1 MCRFSLGT
9 QWHAKKYIDQ
19 FCEIFTEEG
28 RKLVTITHIVPG
40 KPLTVTNTWEK
51 KEEENKV
58 EEMAINPLLMHKPHA
73 LSNPIIGVSLIKPM
87 SRCCI
92 FGITSLQVPSQL
104 VQQQQQQQQMARVQ
118 TSPTKATSPT
128 RHMNATNAAISALA
142 TSLMNSAQQFQQQA
156 AGLEVVPFIC
166 RVSTT

>member
-1 MCRFSLGT
+1 LGT

-58 EEMAINPLLMHKPHA
+58 EEMAINPILMHKPNA
-73 LSNPIIGVSLIKPM
+73 LGNPILGVSIQFF
-87 SRCCI
+87 I
-92 FGITSLQVPSQL
+92 F
-104 VQQQQQQQQMARVQ
+104 
-118 TSPTKATSPT
+118 
-128 RHMNATNAAISALA
+128 NYSAH
-142 TSLMNSAQQFQQQA
+142 
-156 AGLEVVPFIC
+156 
-166 RVSTT
+166 

>member
-1 MCRFSLGT
+1 
-9 QWHAKKYIDQ
+9 
-19 FCEIFTEEG
+19 
-28 RKLVTITHIVPG
+28 
-40 KPLTVTNTWEK
+40 
-51 KEEENKV
+51 
-58 EEMAINPLLMHKPHA
+58 
-73 LSNPIIGVSLIKPM
+73 M
-87 SRCCI
+87 SRCI

-156 AGLEVVPFIC
+156 AGESCSFYLTDVVQATYINNAIIRLTLLYPD
-166 RVSTT
+166 